1 MVPNYL
7 ISFRKKIKNWYKR
20 ELEKTKDENEGRF
33 KKKYEK
39 KQERENTVEKFSN
52 PDLLGDQ
59 FEVKMEG
66 SEVKEVRG
74 GDIPLKL

>member
-52 PDLLGDQ
+52 SDLLGDQ